1 MDYNLV
7 LQNVSRHITLDKEE
21 ISYFTSLLS
30 YKEIRAKRICVASGR
45 HREAYQLYSLRRI
58 KSLLPGCKK

>member
-7 LQNVSRHITLDKEE
+7 LQNVFRHITLDKEE

-30 YKEIRAKRICVASGR
+30 YKEIGEKNLC
-45 HREAYQLYSLRRI
+45 
-58 KSLLPGCKK
+58 CKQAISRSISTSFTQAH